1 MKTPVALAN
10 ASPGLERKRQPWDL
24 KQRLEPTLKALGL
37 CEGNPFRVQR
47 IGVALTP
54 RLSLRSNPGLTLA
67 NAFGVR
73 TIGNAFGVET
83 IGNAFGVKTIANA
96 FGVETTA
103 NAFGVKTRANAFGVE
118 TRANACGVKGI

>member
-1 MKTPVALAN
+1 MKTPKALAN

-47 IGVALTP
+47 IGGALTP
-54 RLSLRSNPGLTLA
+54 GLSLRSNPGLTLA

-73 TIGNAFGVET
+73 A
-83 IGNAFGVKTIANA
+83 IGNAFGVKTM
-96 FGVETTA
+96 GE
-103 NAFGVKTRANAFGVE
+103 RLW
-118 TRANACGVKGI
+118 R